1 VRKHK
6 HKLIKQFEDFIHTYK
21 LRAKRDYYFDDY
33 DVRCYRM
40 IYAIS
45 ILFPVDENY
54 VRNEPKVEKCLK
66 DLWFLYFFFK
76 YRIDGY
82 DVKYV
87 NIVKKYS

>member
-1 VRKHK
+1 MRKHK

-45 ILFPVDENY
+45 INRKF
-54 VRNEPKVEKCLK
+54 LK
-66 DLWFLYFFFK
+66 
-76 YRIDGY
+76 
-82 DVKYV
+82 
-87 NIVKKYS
+87 

>member
-1 VRKHK
+1 
-6 HKLIKQFEDFIHTYK
+6 
-21 LRAKRDYYFDDY
+21 
-33 DVRCYRM
+33 M

-54 VRNEPKVEKCLK
+54 NRNEPKVEKCLK
-66 DLWFLYFFFK
+66 DLWFLYFYFK

-87 NIVKKYS
+87 NIVKQMYCFSMRRLQNDTLTTRQKC

>member
-6 HKLIKQFEDFIHTYK
+6 KELFEQFESFIRRYKYQAKKDFF
-21 LRAKRDYYFDDY
+21 LSDY

-54 VRNEPKVEKCLK
+54 NREEPKVDKFLK
-66 DLWFLYFFFK
+66 DLWFLYFYFK

-82 DVKYV
+82 DVKYS
-87 NIVKKYS
+87 NIVKKFS